1 MKLNPK
7 NALIACL
14 FWSAVCVTQFSNAN
28 VACADEPAEN
38 ISDAVSASESES
50 QEQKSEKSDGSKS
63 QYEGSAQVKSA
74 PEWVYHTRGVLGS
87 AWASGLEN
95 FKSDRLG
102 AAIYAGAILNNIE
115 LPLFLADAQEFA
127 LGMSYQTF
135 TGSNVSQDQSVALQ
149 SLGAQARF
157 ILAPRFLYE
166 ADLSIHAGV
175 ALQRLVFESNSD
187 KLESTKLGGA
197 MTAGAYARWSI
208 LGPVDLLAGA
218 DLVAGSASWVGVAA
232 GLEVSF

>member
-1 MKLNPK
+1 MKLKPK
-7 NALIACL
+7 SALVACL
-14 FWSAVCVTQFSNAN
+14 FWSTICVTQFSAAN
-28 VACADEPAEN
+28 EACADGLAEN
-38 ISDAVSASESES
+38 NTDTHSASEA
-50 QEQKSEKSDGSKS
+50 QPQGGKSNQSDGSASQTESTAQMKS
-63 QYEGSAQVKSA
+63 SK
-74 PEWVYHTRGVLGS
+74 EWVYNTRGVLGS
-87 AWASGLEN
+87 AWASGLED

-102 AAIYAGAILNNIE
+102 AAIYAGAILNNNE
-115 LPLFLADAQEFA
+115 LPLFLANAQELS

-175 ALQRLVFESNSD
+175 ALQRLVSERNGD
-187 KLESTKLGGA
+187 KQESTKLGGA

-232 GLEVSF
+232 GLEASF